1 MEAQRGIITR
11 ARSSCWTQPAY
22 KSTTVLVPAKHRA
35 FLRARKKERKKER
48 RRRTR
53 TRSSPTHNGVDCLS
67 RDRSG
72 QYWKLT
78 RDRGGCARPRERV
91 AQWDQAA
98 SLSSLPPPVA
108 LSLSCPRLDETLG
121 TRGPNDRLVLSLLPT
136 QPLHSPLASLFR
148 ERFLRGSGS
157 VCLRREIER
166 EPSVIRLQDNGRGE
180 K

>member
-1 MEAQRGIITR
+1 MHGAAAGPNRRTSRPLCSFQPSIALSFARG
-11 ARSSCWTQPAY
+11 
-22 KSTTVLVPAKHRA
+22 
-35 FLRARKKERKKER
+35 RKKERKKEEEER
-48 RRRTR
+48 VRDLPPRTMASIVYLEIAAGNIE
-53 TRSSPTHNGVDCLS
+53 SSLEIVVDAPVQE
-67 RDRSG
+67 REWRSG
-72 QYWKLT
+72 IKRRHCL
-78 RDRGGCARPRERV
+78 PF
-91 AQWDQAA
+91 
-98 SLSSLPPPVA
+98 LPPLA

-136 QPLHSPLASLFR
+136 QPLHSLPASLFR